1 MSHTPKIPKE
11 FTPGF
16 SLTEKPTIP
25 VVIDRSHPI
34 TRGMRAAFVFSMPGV
49 SKQWDIWNER
59 FADITNGEGQGVYA
73 GRSSYYFNANA
84 SEKIDLSYIG
94 NFLGSSK
101 ISVYSRMYYNN
112 NAIDHALIDFNSQKL
127 VFWADTS
134 EGNLSPAGFANGS
147 AKIGT
152 SGVLNGPAWVSWGA
166 CGDRSVSTST
176 IADYYVNGTIDVSAQ
191 NLGTADWTRTSNI
204 AIANRWTGAPP
215 KASDAYYEYFYLW
228 DRELS
233 PEEFKSINDEPYQ
246 ILKPAIDVTYFYPSA
261 ATTSAPYV
269 LPKEFTPGYGTK
281 DVSQIPLVIDESN
294 PLSKGVVFAVAFK
307 SSFYDRPIRGPH
319 PISNSLDRVPFGVSQ
334 SNTDIIG
341 YDRNE
346 VGINVELGSAAF
358 NFKARGS
365 ENSSAKA
372 LITTDAEFQIWKGP
386 TDFNFSIGN
395 QQVTISSTKY
405 DVWGGDPINVMAR
418 WSEADT
424 YRSIAYNEEINVDN
438 TSFAVTPGSSDLY
451 FLNRGDGAR
460 NTNADSSYLVIWDRV
475 LTDAETIA
483 FNENPYQIF
492 KPAIDVTYFYP
503 SAATTSAP
511 YVLPKE
517 FTPGFS
523 ITRKPTGAVALEK
536 RGDAWMFNMGYPSIN
551 GDTPSSI
558 PASSFFGVSDDAY
571 YANTGFNQALTY
583 SGGVIYGDM
592 HCLIYDVT
600 IDRATVTSST
610 SSYVWVVI
618 GDFRVQIGSNT
629 GFMTGETITYY
640 DNTDTAKKSGVAYD
654 LTDGV
659 RYVIVF
665 RFNGSNYDIFI
676 NGQEITPLSSS
687 SEVNAI
693 ISASGTNE
701 IYSYHGV
708 SAPQQLNH
716 FVCAITEPVSKAEA
730 ISLSKAPYQI
740 LKPAI
745 DVTYFTATAGG
756 DTNISATLATL
767 TISEQA
773 ATVSLDIDVSTNVD
787 ALTISEQAATVSLGI
802 NVSTNVDAL
811 TISEQ
816 AATVSLDVDIA
827 TNIDSLTISEQAATV
842 SLGINVSTNVDALT
856 ISEQAA
862 TVALN
867 VDVATNL
874 DTLVI
879 TEQQAIITTG
889 NDVNVA
895 ATTDALVISEQSAT
909 ISLDRDVAT
918 NLDTLVVT
926 ENQASITLAV
936 NVSTNLDTLTISE
949 QAATVV
955 YDVDVA
961 ASLATL
967 TISEQAAAITGI
979 ATNITTTLATVTLT
993 NYAANVALTP
1003 ANDFTFTTGVTSLI
1017 STTAGASSQISNT
1030 TGAASVITTTKGITS
1045 GI

>member
-73 GRSSYYFNANA
+73 GRSSYYFNDSA

-94 NFLGSSK
+94 NFSGSSK

-112 NAIDHALIDFNSQKL
+112 NAIDHALIDFNGQLL

-134 EGNLSPAGFANGS
+134 AGNLSPGGFAGLS
-147 AKIGT
+147 RPGA
-152 SGVLNGPAWVSWGA
+152 SGLLSGPAWVSWGA

-176 IADYYVNGTIDVSAQ
+176 IADYYVNGTIDVSAE
-191 NLGTADWTRTSNI
+191 NIGTVDWTGTSNI
-204 AIANRWTGAPP
+204 AIANRWSGSDISA
-215 KASDAYYEYFYLW
+215 KESDAYYEYFYLW
-228 DRELS
+228 DRKLS

-246 ILKPAIDVTYFYPSA
+246 IL
-261 ATTSAPYV
+261 
-269 LPKEFTPGYGTK
+269 
-281 DVSQIPLVIDESN
+281 
-294 PLSKGVVFAVAFK
+294 
-307 SSFYDRPIRGPH
+307 
-319 PISNSLDRVPFGVSQ
+319 
-334 SNTDIIG
+334 
-341 YDRNE
+341 
-346 VGINVELGSAAF
+346 
-358 NFKARGS
+358 
-365 ENSSAKA
+365 
-372 LITTDAEFQIWKGP
+372 
-386 TDFNFSIGN
+386 
-395 QQVTISSTKY
+395 
-405 DVWGGDPINVMAR
+405 
-418 WSEADT
+418 
-424 YRSIAYNEEINVDN
+424 
-438 TSFAVTPGSSDLY
+438 
-451 FLNRGDGAR
+451 
-460 NTNADSSYLVIWDRV
+460 
-475 LTDAETIA
+475 
-483 FNENPYQIF
+483 

-745 DVTYFTATAGG
+745 DVTYIFSGAASGSFTITADSGVY
-756 DTNISATLATL
+756 
-767 TISEQA
+767 TITGTVAGIEKGSNLPADSGTYTYTGTAVDLPYGFRVQVDSGA
-773 ATVSLDIDVSTNVD
+773 YTYSGTTVSLTAGFN
-787 ALTISEQAATVSLGI
+787 LAA
-802 NVSTNVDAL
+802 
-811 TISEQ
+811 
-816 AATVSLDVDIA
+816 
-827 TNIDSLTISEQAATV
+827 DSGSYTYT
-842 SLGINVSTNVDALT
+842 GT
-856 ISEQAA
+856 AA
-862 TVALN
+862 TVAR
-867 VDVATNL
+867 DG
-874 DTLVI
+874 TLAANSGSY
-879 TEQQAIITTG
+879 TYTG
-889 NDVNVA
+889 
-895 ATTDALVISEQSAT
+895 TDATLTFESPGSFTLSANNGTYTYSGAAAGVEAGLISAADSGTYTYSGTAA
-909 ISLDRDVAT
+909 SLDRGY
-918 NLDTLVVT
+918 
-926 ENQASITLAV
+926 
-936 NVSTNLDTLTISE
+936 TIS
-949 QAATVV
+949 ANSGTYTYSGTTVDFGQV
-955 YDVDVA
+955 YV
-961 ASLATL
+961 L
-967 TISEQAAAITGI
+967 
-979 ATNITTTLATVTLT
+979 
-993 NYAANVALTP
+993 
-1003 ANDFTFTTGVTSLI
+1003 GVQSGSYIYT
-1017 STTAGASSQISNT
+1017 GASNLLQSR
-1030 TGAASVITTTKGITS
+1030 GIVWTVQTNDDS
-1045 GI
+1045 IWTVQTLDDSIWTVL

>member
-1 MSHTPKIPKE
+1 MSHTPKI
-11 FTPGF
+11 
-16 SLTEKPTIP
+16 
-25 VVIDRSHPI
+25 
-34 TRGMRAAFVFSMPGV
+34 
-49 SKQWDIWNER
+49 
-59 FADITNGEGQGVYA
+59 
-73 GRSSYYFNANA
+73 
-84 SEKIDLSYIG
+84 
-94 NFLGSSK
+94 
-101 ISVYSRMYYNN
+101 
-112 NAIDHALIDFNSQKL
+112 
-127 VFWADTS
+127 
-134 EGNLSPAGFANGS
+134 
-147 AKIGT
+147 
-152 SGVLNGPAWVSWGA
+152 
-166 CGDRSVSTST
+166 
-176 IADYYVNGTIDVSAQ
+176 
-191 NLGTADWTRTSNI
+191 
-204 AIANRWTGAPP
+204 
-215 KASDAYYEYFYLW
+215 
-228 DRELS
+228 
-233 PEEFKSINDEPYQ
+233 
-246 ILKPAIDVTYFYPSA
+246 
-261 ATTSAPYV
+261 
-269 LPKEFTPGYGTK
+269 PKEFTPGYGTK

-307 SSFYDRPIRGPH
+307 SSFYGRPIRGPH

-341 YDRNE
+341 YDRDE

-483 FNENPYQIF
+483 FNENPYQIL

-745 DVTYFTATAGG
+745 DVTYIFSGAASGSFTITADSGVY
-756 DTNISATLATL
+756 
-767 TISEQA
+767 TITGTVAGIEKGSNLPADSGTYTYTGTAVDLPYGFRVQVDSGA
-773 ATVSLDIDVSTNVD
+773 YTYSGTTVSLTAGFN
-787 ALTISEQAATVSLGI
+787 LAA
-802 NVSTNVDAL
+802 
-811 TISEQ
+811 
-816 AATVSLDVDIA
+816 
-827 TNIDSLTISEQAATV
+827 DSGSYTYT
-842 SLGINVSTNVDALT
+842 GT
-856 ISEQAA
+856 AA
-862 TVALN
+862 TVAR
-867 VDVATNL
+867 DG
-874 DTLVI
+874 TLAANSGSY
-879 TEQQAIITTG
+879 TYTG
-889 NDVNVA
+889 
-895 ATTDALVISEQSAT
+895 TDATLTFESPGSFTLSANNGTYTYSGAAAGVEAGLISAADSGTYTYSGTAA
-909 ISLDRDVAT
+909 SLDRGY
-918 NLDTLVVT
+918 
-926 ENQASITLAV
+926 
-936 NVSTNLDTLTISE
+936 TIS
-949 QAATVV
+949 ANSGTYTYSGTTVDFGQV
-955 YDVDVA
+955 YV
-961 ASLATL
+961 L
-967 TISEQAAAITGI
+967 
-979 ATNITTTLATVTLT
+979 
-993 NYAANVALTP
+993 
-1003 ANDFTFTTGVTSLI
+1003 GVQSGSYIYT
-1017 STTAGASSQISNT
+1017 GASNLLQS
-1030 TGAASVITTTKGITS
+1030 S
-1045 GI
+1045 GIVWTVQTNDDSIWTVQTLDDSIWTVL